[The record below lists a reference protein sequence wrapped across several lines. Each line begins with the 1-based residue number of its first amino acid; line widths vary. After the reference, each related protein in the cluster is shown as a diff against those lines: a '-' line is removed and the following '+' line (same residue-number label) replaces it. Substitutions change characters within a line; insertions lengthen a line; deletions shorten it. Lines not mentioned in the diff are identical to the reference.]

1 MRETWQGSANYQI
14 KVRGKLGTNWS
25 DWFGGM
31 KIESEGAVT
40 TLTGYVSDQ
49 PALHG
54 LLAVIRDLGLP
65 LISLQRFD
73 SDENGKF

>member
-1 MRETWQGSANYQI
+1 MKESWHGRADYQI
-14 KVRGKLGTNWS
+14 KVRGKLEPHWS

-40 TLTGYVSDQ
+40 TLSGSVADQ

-54 LLAVIRDLGLP
+54 LLAVVRDLGLP
-65 LISLQRFD
+65 LISIKRFD
-73 SDENGKF
+73 PDKNGKF